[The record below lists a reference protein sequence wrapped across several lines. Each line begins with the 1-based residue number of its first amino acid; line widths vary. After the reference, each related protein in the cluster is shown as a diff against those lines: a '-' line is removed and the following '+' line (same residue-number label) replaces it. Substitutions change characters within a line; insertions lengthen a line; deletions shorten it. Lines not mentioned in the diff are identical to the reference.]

1 MELFYMVI
9 GKLAPGKLPS
19 EKCSPENRKIA
30 TPPPSPPGKLPSMI
44 FFVKFFLSLVFLF
57 MRILVYK
64 KNLFSFN

>member
-30 TPPPSPPGKLPSMI
+30 TPPPPPREIALNDI
-44 FFVKFFLSLVFLF
+44 FCEIFLISS
-57 MRILVYK
+57 
-64 KNLFSFN
+64 FSFYENFGL

>member
-30 TPPPSPPGKLPSMI
+30 TPPPPPPREIALNDI
-44 FFVKFFLSLVFLF
+44 FCEIFLISS
-57 MRILVYK
+57 
-64 KNLFSFN
+64 FSFYENFGL

>member
-30 TPPPSPPGKLPSMI
+30 TPPPLPPREIALNDI
-44 FFVKFFLSLVFLF
+44 FCEIFLISS
-57 MRILVYK
+57 
-64 KNLFSFN
+64 FSFYENFGL

>member
-30 TPPPSPPGKLPSMI
+30 TPREIALNDI
-44 FFVKFFLSLVFLF
+44 FCEIFLISS
-57 MRILVYK
+57 
-64 KNLFSFN
+64 FSFYENFGL